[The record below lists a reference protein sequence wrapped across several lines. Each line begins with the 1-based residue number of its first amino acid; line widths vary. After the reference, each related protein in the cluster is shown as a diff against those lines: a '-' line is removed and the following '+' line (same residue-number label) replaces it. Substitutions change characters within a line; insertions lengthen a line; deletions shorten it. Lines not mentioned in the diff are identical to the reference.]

1 MKSVLTSLFILCLVT
16 LNAQEE
22 LFTGTETNLTFSG
35 YIEAY
40 YSYDAGNPAN
50 HERPGFFYSHNRHN
64 EFNVNLA
71 YLKGAYT
78 ANRVRAN
85 VALMAGTYAQY
96 NLAAEQELLRYV
108 FEANAGVKLSKS
120 KELWLDAGIMP
131 SHIGFESAVGKD
143 NWTLTRSLAAETSP
157 YYEAGARLSYTSE
170 GGRWYVAGLL
180 LNGWQRIQRINS
192 NQTPAFGTQLT
203 FKPSD
208 KITLNWSSFIGNEFP
223 GKDQERWRVFNDV
236 YGIFQVTPKFGLTA
250 GFDFG
255 AQQARP
261 KEGEYDYWMT
271 PIAILRY
278 TFSDKLAIAAR
289 AEYYDDENGVIVST
303 GSPNGF
309 QTLGLSANVDIMP
322 VNNVML
328 RLEARTVNSKDDIF
342 REEDGRPSQN
352 NYFFT
357 AALAVGF

>member
-1 MKSVLTSLFILCLVT
+1 MKKLLPFLLFCSFLK
-16 LNAQEE
+16 LNAQED
-22 LFTGTETNLTFSG
+22 LSAGTESNLTFSG
-35 YIEAY
+35 YVEAY
-40 YSYDAGNPAN
+40 YSYDTGNPAN
-50 HERPGFFYSHNRHN
+50 HERPGIFYSHNRHN

-143 NWTLTRSLAAETSP
+143 SWTLTRSLAAETSP
-157 YYEAGARLSYTSE
+157 YYEAGARLSYTSAS
-170 GGRWYVAGLL
+170 GKWYIAGLW
-180 LNGWQRIQRINS
+180 LNGWQRIRRINS

-208 KITLNWSSFIGNEFP
+208 KITLNWSSFVGNEFP
-223 GKDQERWRVFNDV
+223 GKNQERWRVFHDL
-236 YGIFQVTPKFGLTA
+236 YGMFQITGKFGLIA
-250 GFDFG
+250 GLDLG
-255 AQQARP
+255 AQQTRP
-261 KEGEYDYWMT
+261 KESEYDYWMT
-271 PIAILRY
+271 PVAIARY
-278 TFSDKLAIAAR
+278 AFSDKLAIAAR
-289 AEYYDDENGVIVST
+289 AEYYNDENEVIVST

-328 RLEARTVNSKDDIF
+328 RLEARTMNSKDPIF
-342 REEDGRPSQN
+342 REENGGPTQN

-357 AALAVGF
+357 AALAVDF